1 MSLTHAVSPVLQ
13 DVIIN
18 QQTPLSSSST
28 EMAYEMR
35 PVKGFADST
44 VLAADTT
51 LQANDRVHVK
61 DSNMATGTDADVWDM
76 ARLGRKQELRRNF
89 KSLSILGLAT
99 TTMSTWVAMLLSS
112 VFSLI
117 NGGLA
122 GTIWIYVA
130 SWISVFAVAAS
141 LAEMSSMAP
150 HSGGQYRESFTMR
163 YIRQV
168 LSGTDGGTTDWVS
181 EFGPRSC
188 SSFLSYLVGW
198 LAALG
203 WQAAVGITGE
213 FQILEVLT

>member
-1 MSLTHAVSPVLQ
+1 
-13 DVIIN
+13 
-18 QQTPLSSSST
+18 
-28 EMAYEMR
+28 MAHEMR
-35 PVKGFADST
+35 PVKGFTDST
-44 VLAADTT
+44 VLAANTT
-51 LQANDRVHVK
+51 LQADDRIRVD
-61 DSNMATGTDADVWDM
+61 DSGIATGTEADAWDM

-89 KSLSILGLAT
+89 KSLSILGLAS

-130 SWISVFAVAAS
+130 SWLSVFAVAAS

-150 HSGGQYRESFTMR
+150 HSGGQYRKCTTIQKS
-163 YIRQV
+163 RQI
-168 LSGTDGGTTDWVS
+168 LNGTYGWATDWVS

-188 SSFLSYLVGW
+188 SSFLSYITGW

-213 FQILEVLT
+213 RQLLDIIKGHY

>member
-1 MSLTHAVSPVLQ
+1 
-13 DVIIN
+13 
-18 QQTPLSSSST
+18 
-28 EMAYEMR
+28 MAYEMQ

-44 VLAADTT
+44 VLAADTKS
-51 LQANDRVHVK
+51 QADDRVHV
-61 DSNMATGTDADVWDM
+61 DDRGMATGTDADVWDM

-89 KSLSILGLAT
+89 KSWSILGLAT

-130 SWISVFAVAAS
+130 SWLSVFAVAAS

-150 HSGGQYRESFTMR
+150 HSGGQYREFSTLR
-163 YIRQV
+163 RRRQF
-168 LSGTDGGTTDWVS
+168 LDGTDVQTTDWVS

-213 FQILEVLT
+213 CQMLEILT

>member
-1 MSLTHAVSPVLQ
+1 
-13 DVIIN
+13 
-18 QQTPLSSSST
+18 
-28 EMAYEMR
+28 MAYEMR

-44 VLAADTT
+44 VLAADTAP
-51 LQANDRVHVK
+51 QADDRTRVK
-61 DSNMATGTDADVWDM
+61 DSGMVTGTDADVWDM

-150 HSGGQYRESFTMR
+150 HSGGQYREFPNHTKEQKNFER
-163 YIRQV
+163 
-168 LSGTDGGTTDWVS
+168 D
-181 EFGPRSC
+181 
-188 SSFLSYLVGW
+188 
-198 LAALG
+198 
-203 WQAAVGITGE
+203 
-213 FQILEVLT
+213 